1 MTLAWVK
8 LASILFVVMSAEGL
22 RRERGI
28 TGDPVPPPYPVVNV
42 HVSEPAMNAADFKSA
57 AIAHQ
62 HKQGS
67 LLQLE
72 EHVAL
77 LEKQTLAT
85 MATLAEQVKSVGDLI
100 GSHIQA

>member
-1 MTLAWVK
+1 MK
-8 LASILFVVMSAEGL
+8 FASILFVVVSAEGL

-28 TGDPVPPPYPVVNV
+28 IGDPVPPPYPVVNV

-57 AIAHQ
+57 AISHQ
-62 HKQGS
+62 HEQGS

-72 EHVAL
+72 EHVSL

-85 MATLAEQVKSVGDLI
+85 TATLAERVKSVGDQI
-100 GSHIQA
+100 GAHIQA